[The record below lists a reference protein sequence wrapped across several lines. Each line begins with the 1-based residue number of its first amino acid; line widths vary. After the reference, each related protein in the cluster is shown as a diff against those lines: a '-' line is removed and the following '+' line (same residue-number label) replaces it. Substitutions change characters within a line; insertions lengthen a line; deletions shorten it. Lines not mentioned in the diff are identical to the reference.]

1 MQTQKRH
8 CEDELANLRD
18 RNRDDLQ
25 EIDRLAMTCEQAD
38 RHSDELTSQ
47 LRQAEFD
54 ISKSLNKVEEL
65 NRSID

>member
-1 MQTQKRH
+1 LQTQKRH

-38 RHSDELTSQ
+38 RLSDELTSQ